1 MKKKFDFA
9 GWVTR
14 NDLLCSDG
22 RIIKHNAFKDND
34 GETVPLVWNH
44 DHNTPDNVLGH
55 VLLENRDDGVYGYA
69 SFNETPA
76 GKNAKLV
83 VQHGD
88 VVSLSIWA
96 NQLNQN
102 GRNVVH
108 GAIREV
114 SLVLAG
120 ANPGAK
126 IESVIR
132 HGVEFDDEAI
142 ISTGMPIELA
152 HADNDEEEK
161 KPEPKK
167 EDQKMA
173 KEETNENESGGK
185 EKTAKEVF
193 DTLTEEQKT
202 VVYALVGQ
210 AIEDAKGG
218 SDEDDEEDEEET
230 PQMKHN
236 LFDNENDNENIL
248 SHSEMVEIVTDAKRI
263 GSMKEAFL
271 QHGINQIDYLF
282 PDAKNVGPR
291 EPIFVQRNMEWVSS
305 VMGGVK
311 HSAFSRIKSIF
322 ADITG
327 DEARARGYIKG
338 EYKEEEVFALLKRTT
353 TPKTIYKKQS
363 FDRDDVIDITDIDV
377 IAWVKKEMRMM
388 LDEEIARAILIGDG
402 RSSISP
408 DKIDEDKVRPIYK
421 DDNFFSVKYPIVVAA
436 NATDAAKAKAF
447 IRASIKSRKE
457 YKGSGNPVMFTTE
470 DMLTECLLLEDLNQ
484 RIIYDTEEKLKTAL
498 RVSKIVTVP
507 VMEGLTRTEGGKT
520 YECAGIY
527 VNLDDYNV
535 GADKG
540 GEVNLFDDFDIDYNK
555 QKYLIETRI
564 SGALVK
570 PFSAVVLEF
579 CEGEPL
585 TLGVAPMNK
594 EETVLGKS
602 VKELQSGVTVFQD
615 EIAGR
620 LNYVTGYTGFD
631 DEDTDNQEG
640 NFLALKFATPTGSTT
655 TVEILGSEN
664 DPVTLDSTK
673 VWVGKIDNNSQK
685 IQVVVSKSGE
695 TLTKV
700 FTMHGLM
707 LRGA

>member
-1 MKKKFDFA
+1 M
-9 GWVTR
+9 
-14 NDLLCSDG
+14 
-22 RIIKHNAFKDND
+22 
-34 GETVPLVWNH
+34 
-44 DHNTPDNVLGH
+44 
-55 VLLENRDDGVYGYA
+55 
-69 SFNETPA
+69 
-76 GKNAKLV
+76 
-83 VQHGD
+83 
-88 VVSLSIWA
+88 
-96 NQLNQN
+96 
-102 GRNVVH
+102 
-108 GAIREV
+108 
-114 SLVLAG
+114 
-120 ANPGAK
+120 
-126 IESVIR
+126 
-132 HGVEFDDEAI
+132 
-142 ISTGMPIELA
+142 
-152 HADNDEEEK
+152 
-161 KPEPKK
+161 
-167 EDQKMA
+167 
-173 KEETNENESGGK
+173 
-185 EKTAKEVF
+185 
-193 DTLTEEQKT
+193 
-202 VVYALVGQ
+202 
-210 AIEDAKGG
+210 
-218 SDEDDEEDEEET
+218 
-230 PQMKHN
+230 
-236 LFDNENDNENIL
+236 
-248 SHSEMVEIVTDAKRI
+248 
-263 GSMKEAFL
+263 
-271 QHGINQIDYLF
+271 
-282 PDAKNVGPR
+282 
-291 EPIFVQRNMEWVSS
+291 
-305 VMGGVK
+305 
-311 HSAFSRIKSIF
+311 
-322 ADITG
+322 
-327 DEARARGYIKG
+327 
-338 EYKEEEVFALLKRTT
+338 
-353 TPKTIYKKQS
+353 
-363 FDRDDVIDITDIDV
+363 
-377 IAWVKKEMRMM
+377 
-388 LDEEIARAILIGDG
+388 
-402 RSSISP
+402 
-408 DKIDEDKVRPIYK
+408 
-421 DDNFFSVKYPIVVAA
+421 KYPIVVAA

-700 FTMHGLM
+700 FTLHGLM